1 MKRVHCTFCGQ
12 TFLTD
17 TTGRCP
23 LCRNAGGLVAPDSPA
38 AMLDVVTRKQAEAP
52 PPGVAVASGLTEAG
66 RVALLTS
73 RVVRLLIGAVVAI
86 GLGILLMVHPD
97 FRGHRGSFRASDLW
111 PGSAAV
117 VAGLGMIGLAI
128 YLIRRFRASA
138 ARSPTLPDRP
148 ASPSPGEGSPSA

>member
-17 TTGRCP
+17 TTDRCP
-23 LCRNAGGLVAPDSPA
+23 LCRNVGGLVDPNSPTA
-38 AMLDVVTRKQAEAP
+38 VRDVVARKQAEAP
-52 PPGVAVASGLTEAG
+52 PPGLAVSSGLTQAG

-97 FRGHRGSFRASDLW
+97 LRGHRGGFRASDLW
-111 PGSAAV
+111 PGSAAI
-117 VAGLGMIGLAI
+117 VAGLGMIGLAV
-128 YLIRRFRASA
+128 YVVKRFRANTA
-138 ARSPTLPDRP
+138 P
-148 ASPSPGEGSPSA
+148 ASTVQEQPSSPSPGEGSPS